1 MQTIKHIGENYS
13 PSLHGPEHQ
22 ILYGK
27 VTRCTTDGA
36 IAADAVSKSDW
47 CRLRRYMPNHTE
59 RPNKVPKALLDW
71 IDKPCE
77 DRMLGQKILTEMATK
92 SLIVNYNC

>member
-1 MQTIKHIGENYS
+1 MQTIKHIGENCS
-13 PSLHGPEHQ
+13 PRQ
-22 ILYGK
+22 ILFGK
-27 VTRCTTDGA
+27 SNKDGA
-36 IAADAVSKSDW
+36 IVADAVSKSDW
-47 CRLRRYMPNHTE
+47 CRLRRYMPYHTE